1 MSLLNVSIFYMHK
14 IFSFRNKINLIFLF
28 LICLSLLFS
37 AFIFYQ
43 YFSRKDVYINVMLK
57 VIPEKWYWGEQ
68 APPNWYVFSVAK
80 GDKEIDGLGKTT
92 AEVTDIIRYDIGGA
106 SKLMYVKAKLLVKYQ
121 KNTNTYIYKNKPLEL
136 NGAVELAVNNTNIA
150 GVVQQIEDH
159 PKTPETRNFMLTVR
173 LYDRHPWF
181 ADAIK
186 IDDKYTVE
194 GEEMARVLEKK
205 VDLSIRVNPIMG
217 KVADGTVL
225 PLVLDPLKR
234 DITLKMRIKASYEGE
249 HDWIFRK
256 DQILKV
262 GNELAIPLDNNVN
275 LFGANVLKIE
285 EDATATGQH

>member
-1 MSLLNVSIFYMHK
+1 MSLVSLLHKKSNV
-14 IFSFRNKINLIFLF
+14 IFLF
-28 LICLSLLFS
+28 LIFVCLLFS

-80 GDKEIDGLGKTT
+80 GDREIDGLGRTV

-106 SKLMYVKAKLLVKYQ
+106 SKLMYVKARLLAKFQ
-121 KNTNTYIYKNKPLEL
+121 KNINTYTYKNKPLEL
-136 NGAVELAVNNTNIA
+136 NGPLELEVHNTNIA
-150 GVVQQIEDH
+150 GVVLQIGDH
-159 PKTPETRNFMLTVR
+159 PKTPETRNFILTVR

-181 ADAIK
+181 ADAIQTN
-186 IDDKYTVE
+186 DKYSVE
-194 GEEMARVLEKK
+194 GEELARVIEKK
-205 VDLSIRVNPIMG
+205 VDLSIRVNPILG
-217 KVADGTVL
+217 KVADGTIL
-225 PLVLDPLKR
+225 PIVLDPLKR

-285 EDATATGQH
+285 EDATPTGQH